1 MSRWLVVVLMTCV
14 CVGAWGGSADE
25 ELEAAELAT
34 QDVERDLA
42 LLEEELLYPP
52 SSRVAVYLSMDVGAL
67 FGLDAVKVVLNGHEV
82 AHHLYTERQVA
93 ALRRGA
99 LQELYVGNV
108 ATGSNELS
116 AFFIGTGPS
125 GREFKRAIH
134 VEFEK
139 SFDPLFVELVISD
152 DEGKRQPRFEA
163 RVQ

>member
-1 MSRWLVVVLMTCV
+1 MKRLMWMMLLLF
-14 CVGAWGGSADE
+14 GYASAFGGTAE
-25 ELEAAELAT
+25 EDLETMETAVEA
-34 QDVERDLA
+34 VERDIA

-67 FGLDAVKVVLNGHEV
+67 FGLDAVKVVLNGREV

-108 ATGSNELS
+108 PPGENELS

-125 GREFKRAIH
+125 GRAFKRAAE
-134 VEFEK
+134 VTFEK
-139 SFDPLFVELVISD
+139 SFDPVMVELVISD
-152 DEGKRQPRFEA
+152 DAGKRQPEFEA